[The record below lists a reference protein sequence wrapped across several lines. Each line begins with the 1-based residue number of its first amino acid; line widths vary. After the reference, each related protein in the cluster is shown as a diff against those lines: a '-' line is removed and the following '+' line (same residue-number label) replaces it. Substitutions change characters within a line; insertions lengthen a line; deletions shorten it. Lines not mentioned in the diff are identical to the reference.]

1 MDSQENTLKQGL
13 QAEEQ
18 QETVVAAEVENT
30 ENVATEE
37 TESKA
42 APVRPTFKNK
52 QEVLERVKE
61 LAHCEEVPSKD
72 EVDFLK
78 TVFYKLHFA
87 EREEAQKKYLE
98 EGGDPEKYQLLP
110 DEDEKAFKAEMAII
124 REREPRFSWSK
135 RLKSKRTLSASLR
148 LSTR

>member
-1 MDSQENTLKQGL
+1 MDSQENSLKQGL

-61 LAHCEEVPSKD
+61 LAHCEEVP
-72 EVDFLK
+72 
-78 TVFYKLHFA
+78 KL
-87 EREEAQKKYLE
+87 
-98 EGGDPEKYQLLP
+98 
-110 DEDEKAFKAEMAII
+110 
-124 REREPRFSWSK
+124 
-135 RLKSKRTLSASLR
+135 
-148 LSTR
+148 

>member
-1 MDSQENTLKQGL
+1 MMDSQENTLKQGL

-18 QETVVAAEVENT
+18 QETVAAAEVENT
-30 ENVATEE
+30 ENVAAEE

-98 EGGDPEKYQLLP
+98 EGGDPEKYQL
-110 DEDEKAFKAEMAII
+110 
-124 REREPRFSWSK
+124 
-135 RLKSKRTLSASLR
+135 
-148 LSTR
+148 

>member
-1 MDSQENTLKQGL
+1 MDSQENTLEQGL
-13 QAEEQ
+13 QAEKQ
-18 QETVVAAEVENT
+18 QETVAAAEVENT
-30 ENVATEE
+30 ENVVVEE
-37 TESKA
+37 TKTKA
-42 APVRPTFKNK
+42 APTRPTFKNL

-78 TVFYKLHFA
+78 TVFYKLLFA
-87 EREEAQKKYLE
+87 ERDEAQKKYLE

-110 DEDEKAFKAEMAII
+110 NDDEKVFKAEMAII
-124 REREPRFSWSK
+124 REK
-135 RLKSKRTLSASLR
+135 RAKVFMEQEAEKQENLKRKLR